1 MKNAFRINYI
11 ALRYNS
17 ENMQL
22 NMLREIK
29 SPTIIVTMEQ
39 FLQMNSQAEIWSV
52 KSTVE
57 FHAVLGTHYVS
68 DM

>member
-39 FLQMNSQAEIWSV
+39 FLQMNSQAGNLVCEIH
-52 KSTVE
+52 E
-57 FHAVLGTHYVS
+57 
-68 DM
+68 